1 MNFNIYIS
9 DYAKTKVLQ
18 FPIIPSEMPS
28 ISHKS
33 SNEEFQSWW
42 NGTYNFIE
50 KEGLITLSLDSW
62 LPANASKYYFCK
74 SKVNA
79 SEIIELIKSSLS
91 KAEPLRLIITGGDS
105 ASNINDTF
113 SIESFSYNVL
123 RRGDYKYSLSLKQWR
138 EYITTV
144 SNNAIKLGWNQNSA
158 GWWYVTDV
166 EKNTYYQGCWQ
177 LIENEWYSFQPDGYM
192 KTGWLQDAGYWYWL
206 KESGAMARNEWIKV
220 DGKSYYLGA
229 NGAMYVNTYTPDG
242 YWVGSDG
249 VWVE

>member
-9 DYAKTKVLQ
+9 DYNKTKILQ
-18 FPIIPSEMPS
+18 LPIIPSEMPS
-28 ISHKS
+28 FSYKS
-33 SNEEFQSWW
+33 SNEEFETWW

-50 KEGLITLSLDSW
+50 KQGLMILSLDSW
-62 LPANASKYYFCK
+62 LPSNASKYHFCK

-79 SEIIELIKSSLS
+79 IEIIELIKNIQS

-105 ASNINDTF
+105 VSNINDAF
-113 SIESFSYNVL
+113 AIESFSYNVMK
-123 RRGDYKYSLSLKQWR
+123 RGDYKYSLSLKQWR

-144 SNNAIKLGWNQNSA
+144 SNNAVKLGWNQNST
-158 GWWYVTDV
+158 GWWYVTDA

-177 LIENEWYSFQPDGYM
+177 LIENEWYSFMPDGYM

-229 NGAMYVNTYTPDG
+229 NGAMYANTYTPDG

-249 VWVE
+249 AWVE